1 MGDIKKYDNISL
13 SSADN
18 GIELSFS
25 IVKEDKGNT
34 FEPRMHHRK
43 EFVFENENINKAF
56 TLMRELIDYNMKMK
70 SKKGEKVKPVSLPS

>member
-1 MGDIKKYDNISL
+1 MSDIKKYDNISL

-43 EFVFENENINKAF
+43 EFVFENESI
-56 TLMRELIDYNMKMK
+56 
-70 SKKGEKVKPVSLPS
+70 

>member
-1 MGDIKKYDNISL
+1 MGDIKKYDHINL

-25 IVKEDKGNT
+25 VVKEDKENT

-43 EFVFENENINKAF
+43 EFVFENANINKAF
-56 TLMRELIDYNMKMK
+56 TLMRELIDYNMMK
-70 SKKGEKVKPVSLPS
+70 KRGEKVKPVSLPS